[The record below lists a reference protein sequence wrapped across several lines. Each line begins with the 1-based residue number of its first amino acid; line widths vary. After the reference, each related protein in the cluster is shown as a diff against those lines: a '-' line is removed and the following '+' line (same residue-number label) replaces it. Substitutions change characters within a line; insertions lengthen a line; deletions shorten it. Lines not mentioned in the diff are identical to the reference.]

1 MATASEL
8 VTKISFVGSL
18 APLDKLNTGLTTSIK
33 TIGAVGVAYG
43 AMGLALNA
51 WVDNQ
56 LEATYQTSNFAKELG
71 VSIEAMQEWG
81 YIAKMNGSSAEAVQ
95 SSMSSLSE
103 KMGEFAKF
111 DSGEGKEVFESLGIA
126 VKDSEGKIKSADL
139 VMRDLANS
147 MQGMSASEQKSITA
161 KLGIDESMLQT
172 LRLTNDQFEHLRD
185 RARGLGIV
193 TEEQAEQVRKYKQ
206 SLGELGF
213 GLNSIKTQLAI
224 AFAPALIETSD
235 AFTDLL
241 ANNREL
247 IDKGLSS
254 AVSTMTTFA
263 SALVN
268 VGKGIYD
275 TVASS
280 SLLSS
285 IIGVLIARVLFLN
298 KALLLNPIGLVT
310 GAIIL
315 AIGVIDDLVVAFEG
329 GESVIA
335 DFFASF
341 NIDIVKT
348 LTGAFNI
355 LEGTWKGMVSTV
367 LRLSESIYALFTL
380 LEEGGKYIGID
391 FDLNFEEKYKKT
403 KALADKY
410 SQESK
415 DLISGAFAGGIKVDD
430 SKGFGTL
437 NDNALLPN
445 SVTNSNVATNNNTQ
459 NNNIKIEVKADNPQ
473 QTAQV
478 INDSLKTQISDASKQ
493 FNAGGR

>member
-1 MATASEL
+1 MAVSEL
-8 VTKISFVGSL
+8 VTKIGFVGSL
-18 APLDKLNTGLTTSIK
+18 EPLDRLNSGLTTSIK
-33 TIGAVGVAYG
+33 TIGGVGVAFG

-185 RARGLGIV
+185 RAGKLGIV
-193 TEEQAEQVRKYKQ
+193 TEQEAEQIRKYKQ
-206 SLGELGF
+206 SLGELGQGF
-213 GLNSIKTQLAI
+213 EHIKTKLAI
-224 AFAPALIETSD
+224 AFTPALTEASNG
-235 AFTDLL
+235 FTDLL
-241 ANNREL
+241 IENKEFISNGLNKTVDVLTSFGRAL
-247 IDKGLSS
+247 IN
-254 AVSTMTTFA
+254 T
-263 SALVN
+263 
-268 VGKGIYD
+268 GKSIYD
-275 TVASS
+275 LISHSTGLQVV
-280 SLLSS
+280 L
-285 IIGVLIARVLFLN
+285 GVLGARILFVN
-298 KALLLNPIGLVT
+298 RAMLLNPIGLIT

-315 AIGVIDDLVVAFEG
+315 AIAVVDDLRVAFEG
-329 GESVIA
+329 GESVIG

-341 NIDIVKT
+341 NIDIVKA
-348 LTGAFNI
+348 LTGYFNI
-355 LEGTWKGMVSTV
+355 LEGTWKGLGATV
-367 LRLSESIYALFTL
+367 LDLTADILEFFAL
-380 LEEGGKYIGID
+380 LEKGGKYIGID
-391 FDLNFEEKYKKT
+391 FDLNIDELQKSVKEEANRLT
-403 KALADKY
+403 K
-410 SQESK
+410 ESK

-430 SKGFGTL
+430 TKDFGI
-437 NDNALLPN
+437 NPNAHLPSN
-445 SVTNSNVATNNNTQ
+445 VTNSNVATNNNTQ
-459 NNNIKIEVKADNPQ
+459 NNHIKIEVKADNPQ
-473 QTAQV
+473 QAAQV

-493 FNAGGR
+493 FNTGGR

>member
-1 MATASEL
+1 MVVSEL
-8 VTKISFVGSL
+8 VTKIGFVGSL
-18 APLDKLNTGLTTSIK
+18 EPLDRLNSGLTTSIK
-33 TIGAVGVAYG
+33 TIGGVGVAFG

-185 RARGLGIV
+185 RAGKLGIV

-206 SLGELGF
+206 SLGELGH
-213 GLNSIKTQLAI
+213 GLESIKTQLAI
-224 AFAPALIETSD
+224 AFTPALTEASNG
-235 AFTDLL
+235 FTDLL
-241 ANNREL
+241 IENKEL
-247 IDKGLSS
+247 ISNGINKTVDVLTSFGR
-254 AVSTMTTFA
+254 
-263 SALVN
+263 ALVN
-268 VGKGIYD
+268 TGKLIYNMID
-275 TVASS
+275 NT
-280 SLLSS
+280 
-285 IIGVLIARVLFLN
+285 IGFENALMILGAAVLYVNRAM
-298 KALLLNPIGLVT
+298 LLNPLGLVI
-310 GAIIL
+310 GAVIL
-315 AIGVIDDLVVAFEG
+315 AIGVIDDLTVAFQG
-329 GESVIA
+329 GESVIG

-341 NIDIVKT
+341 NVDIVKA
-348 LTGAFNI
+348 LTGAFNV
-355 LEGTWKGMVSTV
+355 LKGTWVGMIATI
-367 LRLSESIYALFTL
+367 LRLSEGVLAFFTL
-380 LEEGGKYIGID
+380 LEKGGKHLGVD
-391 FDLNFEEKYKKT
+391 FDLNIEGQYEKT

-415 DLISGAFAGGIKVDD
+415 DLISGSFAGGIKVDD

-473 QTAQV
+473 QAAQV

-493 FNAGGR
+493 FNVGGR

>member
-1 MATASEL
+1 MAVSEL
-8 VTKISFVGSL
+8 VTKIGFVGSL
-18 APLDKLNTGLTTSIK
+18 EPLDRLNSGLTTSIK
-33 TIGAVGVAYG
+33 TIGGVGVAFG

-185 RARGLGIV
+185 RAGKLGIV
-193 TEEQAEQVRKYKQ
+193 TEQEAEQIRKYKQ
-206 SLGELGF
+206 SLGELGQ
-213 GLNSIKTQLAI
+213 GLEHIKTKLAI
-224 AFAPALIETSD
+224 AFTPALTEASNG
-235 AFTDLL
+235 FTDLL
-241 ANNREL
+241 IENKEL
-247 IDKGLSS
+247 ISNGLNKTVDVLMS
-254 AVSTMTTFA
+254 FF
-263 SALVN
+263 SALGN
-268 VGKGIYD
+268 VGGLIYD
-275 TVASS
+275 VIDNT
-280 SLLSS
+280 
-285 IIGVLIARVLFLN
+285 IGFENALMILGAAVLYVNRAM
-298 KALLLNPIGLVT
+298 LLNPIGLIT

-315 AIGVIDDLVVAFEG
+315 AIAVVDDLKVAFQG
-329 GESVIA
+329 GESVIG

-341 NIDIVKT
+341 NVDIVKA

-355 LEGTWKGMVSTV
+355 LKGTWVGMIATI
-367 LRLSESIYALFTL
+367 LRLSEGVLAFFTL
-380 LEEGGKYIGID
+380 LEKGGKHLGVD
-391 FDLNFEEKYKKT
+391 FDLNIEGQYEKT

-415 DLISGAFAGGIKVDD
+415 DLISGSFAGGIKVDD

-445 SVTNSNVATNNNTQ
+445 SVTNSNVATNNNIQ
-459 NNNIKIEVKADNPQ
+459 NNNFKFEVKADNPQ
-473 QTAQV
+473 QAAQV

-493 FNAGGR
+493 FNTGGR